1 MTQAESVY
9 STPPTNTPTA
19 TRSTP
24 VDWSRR
30 GFLTN
35 AATLAAAGT
44 AMSLAAP
51 PATAAAAGFAL
62 SLPAGR
68 LDGSE
73 ASPALRA
80 AALVL
85 QDASDAL
92 DAAKAA
98 FDIQDKL
105 AVDWQNQNPAPTGD
119 RRKLKRWHRRARDYR
134 ETSAMRLAWDA
145 QIAAEE
151 AFEAAQIEV
160 AKVKPRDMTDLVL
173 KACLAFVFEEP
184 AKLAVGNASIIAR
197 SVALSLANMA
207 SGGAS

>member
-1 MTQAESVY
+1 MTLAR
-9 STPPTNTPTA
+9 PMFP
-19 TRSTP
+19 P
-24 VDWSRR
+24 VDPTRR
-30 GFLTN
+30 RFLS
-35 AATLAAAGT
+35 ATAGLAAGGT
-44 AMSLAAP
+44 AIALAIQPAR
-51 PATAAAAGFAL
+51 ATAAPLPAL
-62 SLPAGR
+62 SPPSTP

-80 AALVL
+80 AARAL
-85 QDASDAL
+85 QEASDAL

-98 FDIQDKL
+98 FKTQDDL
-105 AVDWQNQNPAPTGD
+105 AVEWQNQNPAPSGD

-151 AFEAAQIEV
+151 AFEAAQVEV
-160 AKVKPRDMTDLVL
+160 AKVKPRDTTDLVL

-184 AKLAVGNASIIAR
+184 GKQIGWNAHVIAR

-207 SGGAS
+207 SAVAS